1 VEEME
6 FVFGMCTF
14 HTALLV
20 KQILARNYEFQR
32 SLIFS
37 AHYLIYSYEIFL
49 FLEPKFF
56 LQAVEFE
63 LRKGC

>member
-1 VEEME
+1 MEEIE
-6 FVFGMCTF
+6 FVFGLCTS

-20 KQILARNYEFQR
+20 KQFLARNYEFQR

-37 AHYLIYSYEIFL
+37 THLIYSREIFV
-49 FLEPKFF
+49 FLELKFF
-56 LQAVEFE
+56 LRVFEFE